1 MKGYLKSRQF
11 VQLFQLVVS
20 NTNTTQY
27 PAVVWGPIENNETS
41 HVFHRLT
48 HTHTQTHTNELKECS
63 DTTVKLHKEQTFHNW
78 MQHWAIAHQYTQHT
92 WLLTSIPLHMNTHTH
107 TMYCT
112 LIQEH
117 ILYIYVCALYCIPY
131 ASSSTRFV
139 LKRLWMRYYNAI
151 KSTTH
156 TPPATHGSTLRRTW
170 TWQRRWNRTGSPTRD
185 MTCTYS
191 D

>member
-1 MKGYLKSRQF
+1 MRGYLKSRQF
-11 VQLFQLVVS
+11 VQLFQLVAS

-27 PAVVWGPIENNETS
+27 PAIVWGPIENNETS
-41 HVFHRLT
+41 CAFHRLT
-48 HTHTQTHTNELKECS
+48 HTHTNTHKWTQGVLRCNSKASQRANIPQLDATLSYCLS
-63 DTTVKLHKEQTFHNW
+63 IH
-78 MQHWAIAHQYTQHT
+78 IQHT
-92 WLLTSIPLHMNTHTH
+92 WLHTSIPLHMNTHTH
-107 TMYCT
+107 NVLYTCT
-112 LIQEH
+112 RADTVH
-117 ILYIYVCALYCIPY
+117 VCALYCIPY

-156 TPPATHGSTLRRTW
+156 TPPVTRGSTLRRTW

-185 MTCTYS
+185 KTCTYS